1 MPTRLVLIR
10 HGESASNAGRWLS
23 GIDTCGGLSD
33 LGRVQAERLRDR
45 LAASGERPDV
55 LLSSTMPRAVQT
67 AEIVAEAVDGV
78 EVDAREELGERT
90 PGECEGM
97 THDEYEQR
105 YGKRPWA
112 DWEEALS
119 PGGESNE
126 EFLARVRRVIPAL
139 AQEHDGRTLWVVCH
153 GGIIMST
160 AALLMG
166 TQHRGAVPIWGNPAN
181 TAVSEWV
188 HWEGQWLCTR
198 YNDAAHLEGLTP
210 A

>member
-1 MPTRLVLIR
+1 MPTQLVLIR

-23 GIDTCGGLSD
+23 GTSTCGGLSE

-45 LAASGERPDV
+45 FVRSGERPDV

-67 AEIVAEAVDGV
+67 AEIVGEPLGLDLVTMD
-78 EVDAREELGERT
+78 DLGERT

-112 DWEEALS
+112 DWEEPLS

-139 AQEHDGRTLWVVCH
+139 AAEHRDRTLWVVCH

-160 AALLMG
+160 AQLLMG
-166 TQHRGAVPIWGNPAN
+166 TTHRGAVPVWGNPAN

-188 HWEGQWLCTR
+188 EWDGQWITVR
-198 YNDAAHLEGLTP
+198 YNDAAHLEGLAP